1 MADWNEIVDYVLR
14 TADII
19 LVVLDA
25 RNAEESINREIFNK
39 IKRFQKRYIL
49 VINKCD
55 LITKEELKKIRLPN
69 SIKISAKNHVRTTML
84 IRKINQLAKGKE
96 VTVGVVGF
104 PNTGKST
111 IINALKGRRSAPT
124 SPVSGFTRGIQKLR
138 VSKKIMMLDTPGV
151 FAYKKKGGVEMTVI
165 GAIDAEKFEDPEAAA
180 VELIETL
187 DGKVEEFFGVENK
200 EDKFE
205 VIEDIAR
212 KKNIIMKGGLPDSK
226 RMAKDIIRMWQIGKI
241 R

>member
-1 MADWNEIVDYVLR
+1 MADYDEIVDYVLR

-25 RNAEESINREIFNK
+25 RNAELSINKEIFGK

-55 LITKEELKKIRLPN
+55 LITKEELNKIRLPN
-69 SIKISAKNHVRTTML
+69 SIKISAKEHFRTTML

-96 VTVGVVGF
+96 ATVGVVGL

-111 IINALKGRRSAPT
+111 LINVLKGRKSAPT
-124 SPVSGFTRGIQKLR
+124 SPVSGYTRGIQKLR
-138 VSKKIMMLDTPGV
+138 ISKKIMMLDTPGV
-151 FAYKKKGGVEMTVI
+151 FAYKKKKGVEMTVI
-165 GAIDAEKFEDPEAAA
+165 GAIDAEKFEDPETAA
-180 VELIETL
+180 VDLIEAL
-187 DGKVEEFFGVENK
+187 DGKIEKFFGVENK

-212 KKNIIMKGGLPDSK
+212 KKNVIKKGGIPDTK
-226 RMAKDIIRMWQIGKI
+226 RMAKDIIRMWQTGRI